1 MVVILA
7 NVLIFNRKEINWS
20 QPRVIVFGLAALF
33 PLLFFMAMNPMLSP
47 VRDWDVYTLFF
58 PPLLFF
64 ASMLLI
70 QPEVRSYLPA
80 LLSQT
85 LVFGVLL
92 TTVLVAVNAS
102 PNELQTCLLDAGAYT
117 YRSYYGNSDYIEARA
132 LSLNDSSKTT
142 IEKFSNILEKLSE
155 SSTSGT
161 DGELAGMMARLASL
175 YTRAGD
181 DSSAILWAANA
192 RRTDTRIH
200 RSIVDL
206 AGYYIQA
213 NRLAEGSTILKEFLK
228 LRDER
233 GDTDNSYLE
242 ELAAVMAQ
250 LGARYSRTGED
261 SLTIAWAEYARKI
274 EPLTLKYTYDLAAY
288 YLQSDRPW
296 QALDL
301 LHTIPPDSVSVD
313 GLTTTAVAAANAFGP
328 DSGLPYLYKARAMDP
343 YNRSVDSLII
353 ENEKSKTIRE
363 PFVLA
368 NPFHYYFFI

>member
-1 MVVILA
+1 M
-7 NVLIFNRKEINWS
+7 
-20 QPRVIVFGLAALF
+20 
-33 PLLFFMAMNPMLSP
+33 
-47 VRDWDVYTLFF
+47 
-58 PPLLFF
+58 
-64 ASMLLI
+64 
-70 QPEVRSYLPA
+70 
-80 LLSQT
+80 
-85 LVFGVLL
+85 
-92 TTVLVAVNAS
+92 
-102 PNELQTCLLDAGAYT
+102 
-117 YRSYYGNSDYIEARA
+117 
-132 LSLNDSSKTT
+132 
-142 IEKFSNILEKLSE
+142 
-155 SSTSGT
+155 
-161 DGELAGMMARLASL
+161 
-175 YTRAGD
+175 
-181 DSSAILWAANA
+181 
-192 RRTDTRIH
+192 
-200 RSIVDL
+200 DL

-353 ENEKSKTIRE
+353 EMKKAK
-363 PFVLA
+363 P
-368 NPFHYYFFI
+368 